1 MRFRQ
6 AWESA
11 LYGPSGFYRRERP
24 AAHFRTSVHASP
36 LFGQAVAR
44 LAEQLGVSQVVDI
57 GAGEGELGP
66 VLRNAGLKVIDV
78 ELDDDLPSRLTGL
91 VIANEWLDNIPCE
104 VAELDEAG
112 VARYLL
118 ADQTLGDVVEGND
131 LAWLEKW
138 WPLNEMNE
146 VGGLNELGEMN
157 GVGARAEIGLS
168 RDEAWAEVVSRLDQG
183 LAIAIDYG
191 HVQRPEG
198 AFRAGRPPYG
208 TLTGFRAGRECEVA
222 LDGSCDITAHVALDS
237 LAAAVGGELTTQREA
252 LQALG
257 VSAGRPSQELART
270 EPLRYLA
277 ELSSAG
283 EAAELLNPSGL
294 GSFGWVWAGTESA
307 VRRASRALTA

>member
-6 AWESA
+6 AWDTA

-36 LFGQAVAR
+36 LFGQAIAR
-44 LAEQLGVSQVVDI
+44 LADQVGATQVIDI
-57 GAGEGELGP
+57 GAGEGELGR
-66 VLRNAGLKVIDV
+66 VLRAAGLTVIDI
-78 ELDDDLPSRLTGL
+78 ELDDDLPPHLTGL
-91 VIANEWLDNIPCE
+91 VIANEWLDNLPCE
-104 VAELDEAG
+104 LAELDEAG

-131 LAWLEKW
+131 LGWLEKW
-138 WPLNEMNE
+138 WPLTEP
-146 VGGLNELGEMN
+146 GD
-157 GVGARAEIGLS
+157 RAEIGLP
-168 RDEAWAEVVSRLDQG
+168 RDEAWADVVGRLDEG
-183 LAIAIDYG
+183 VALAIDYG
-191 HVQRPEG
+191 HFQG
-198 AFRAGRPPYG
+198 GRPPYG
-208 TLTGFRAGRECEVA
+208 TVTGFRAGRECEVA
-222 LDGSCDITAHVALDS
+222 VDGSCDITAHVALDS

-252 LQALG
+252 LKALG
-257 VSAGRPSQELART
+257 LSAERPSQELART

-277 ELSSAG
+277 ELSSVG